1 MFNRYRIL
9 SNEASGEEKAFGMTV
24 GLLGFQT
31 TIAAPVTLR
40 GIGVHSGAP
49 VGITF
54 QPAEAATGI
63 VFARSFA
70 DGSSV
75 EYRAISSQVGNTDLC
90 TVLGMSA
97 TRSIATIEHVM
108 AALYALGIDN
118 IMVEVDGG
126 EMPIMDGSSHP
137 FIEAIEQAGIVN
149 LGIKRRYIRVIKP
162 VRIDNGASWS
172 EFRPYDGTRF
182 EVEIDFSSPLIGRQ
196 SWKGDLT
203 AETFRTELSR
213 ARTFGFMR
221 DVERLWAAGYALGSS
236 LENSV
241 VISDDDSVVNVEG
254 LRYSDEFVRHK
265 TLDAVGDLALAG
277 AQFIGCYRSYRGGHK
292 MNANALKALLNDPT
306 AYELVEAPSSRAS
319 RVRAGEF
326 VPVSLTERA
335 PWSA

>member
-1 MFNRYRIL
+1 LLYGF
-9 SNEASGEEKAFGMTV
+9 GEKKAAGMTI
-24 GLLGFQT
+24 GLFGFQT
-31 TIAAPVTLR
+31 TIASPVTLN

-49 VGITF
+49 VSLTF
-54 QPAEAATGI
+54 QPAEAGTGVI
-63 VFARSFA
+63 FTRLLD

-75 EYRAISSQVGNTDLC
+75 EYRAVSSQVGNTDLC
-90 TVLGMSA
+90 TVLGTSLS
-97 TRSIATIEHVM
+97 RSVATIEHVM
-108 AALYALGIDN
+108 AAIYALGVDN
-118 IMVEVDGG
+118 LMVEVDSG
-126 EMPIMDGSSHP
+126 EMPIMDGSSYP

-149 LGIKRRYIRVIKP
+149 LGIKRRYIRVLKP
-162 VRIDNGASWS
+162 VRIDSGASWS

-196 SWKGDLT
+196 SWKGDLS
-203 AETFRTELSR
+203 AETFKQELSR

-241 VISDDDSVVNVEG
+241 VISDGDTIVNVEG
-254 LRYSDEFVRHK
+254 LRYKDEFVRHK

-292 MNANALKALLNDPT
+292 MNANALKALMSDPT
-306 AYELVEAPSSRAS
+306 AYEVVEAPSSRAA

-326 VPVSLTERA
+326 VPVNVPELASWFA
-335 PWSA
+335 